1 MTDPAP
7 RYLDTSQA
15 ARYLGISPKT
25 LMRMRVTGDGP
36 RYAKAGRRVIYDRLD
51 LDGGSRNA
59 SAASRPSRRADEAP
73 EGRNIALGKKIPWAW
88 R

>member
-36 RYAKAGRRVIYDRLD
+36 RYAKAGRRVPGLGIGGRYGNVLD
-51 LDGGSRNA
+51 DIPGGGDAGRF
-59 SAASRPSRRADEAP
+59 RGVL
-73 EGRNIALGKKIPWAW
+73 EGGR
-88 R
+88 